1 MADACCCR
9 HPSSLVQHFT
19 PRRLQESE
27 RRGVSPAPVMLDSLQ
42 IRRSPLPRG
51 AVEAA
56 AIASREAGLHK
67 ELSRAQLVM
76 IGLGGAIG
84 TGLFMGSG
92 VAIGYAGPAVILSY
106 AIASIAAAAMV
117 FSLSE
122 MAVMHPTAGSF
133 GTYAEIYLNPWA
145 GWIARYSYWMAQ
157 VIAVGAEAVA
167 AGVYMTFYF
176 PGTPVWLWSVGF
188 ALVLL
193 YFNSRSVHNFGSIE
207 YWFALIKVVAIVI
220 FIIVGVSTILGIGTQ
235 PVGFHNLTGLPG
247 GFMPHGVGGVWMAVI
262 IGVLSFNGIEVI
274 AVTSGEAKDPVRAIP
289 AALRTMALRLFLFY
303 VLALTIVV
311 TFVPWTETGAT
322 VVTQSPFVRIF
333 AHSGIRHA
341 AGIMNFVVLSAALS
355 SMNTNVYLC
364 SRMLFSLARGGY
376 APRFLGRLST
386 NGTPISAIL
395 LSGGCIL
402 VAAGLSK
409 LTPLAYN
416 YLFGVA
422 LFDAMIV
429 WIIILLSHLSFR
441 RKHKLADLPVRT
453 PGFPYVQ
460 LVGLT
465 LLCAVLVTM
474 GLDKETWQIS
484 WIVGVPWLLFLSVG
498 YFLMKARNSRA
509 LAAAG

>member
-1 MADACCCR
+1 
-9 HPSSLVQHFT
+9 
-19 PRRLQESE
+19 
-27 RRGVSPAPVMLDSLQ
+27 
-42 IRRSPLPRG
+42 
-51 AVEAA
+51 VEAS
-56 AIASREAGLHK
+56 AIAGREAGLHK
-67 ELSRAQLVM
+67 DLSRSQLVM

-92 VAIGYAGPAVILSY
+92 VAIGYAGPAVIVSY
-106 AIASIAAAAMV
+106 AIAAIAAVAMV

-122 MAVMHPTAGSF
+122 MAVVHPTAGSF

-157 VIAVGAEAVA
+157 VIAVGGEAVA

-176 PGTPVWLWSVGF
+176 PGTPVWLWSLGF
-188 ALVLL
+188 AIVLL
-193 YFNSRSVHNFGSIE
+193 YFNSRSVNNFGSIE
-207 YWFALIKVVAIVI
+207 YWFALIKVVAIVV
-220 FIIVGVSTILGIGTQ
+220 FIILGAASIFGI
-235 PVGFHNLTGLPG
+235 G
-247 GFMPHGVGGVWMAVI
+247 GFMPRGFGGVWMAVI
-262 IGVLSFNGIEVI
+262 LGILSFNGIEVI
-274 AVTSGEAKDPVRAIP
+274 AVTSGEARDPVRAIP

-303 VLALTIVV
+303 ILALAIVV

-364 SRMLFSLARGGY
+364 SRMLFSLSRGGY
-376 APRFLGRLST
+376 APRFLGRLSK
-386 NGTPISAIL
+386 NGTPITAIL
-395 LSGGCIL
+395 LSGACIL

-422 LFDAMIV
+422 LFDAIIV

-441 RKHKLADLPVRT
+441 RRHNAADLPVRM
-453 PGFPYVQ
+453 PGFPGVQ
-460 LVGLT
+460 LAGLA
-465 LLCAVLVTM
+465 LLCAILITM
-474 GLDKETWQIS
+474 GLDQSIWRIS
-484 WIVGVPWLLFLSVG
+484 WVVGVPWLVLLSAA
-498 YFLMKARNSRA
+498 YFIVKARRA
-509 LAAAG
+509 RSASAAAAARRIDAAQGGAH